1 MGKKIDENRYARLS
15 ENLDKAEAR
24 LEAEAQE
31 HVRRGREKSNV
42 ARKGIDDIESSE
54 ADVEFGL
61 AAIKRYD
68 CWQIQE
74 ARQRLADGTYG
85 FCRDCGDEI
94 SGRRLEERPFATRCF
109 DCGEAHDEQERIQ
122 QRIAARHRSRSR
134 HSYH

>member
-85 FCRDCGDEI
+85 FCRDCG
-94 SGRRLEERPFATRCF
+94 
-109 DCGEAHDEQERIQ
+109 EAHDEQERIQ